1 MAKIK
6 THAVRA
12 LDEIGVPYEVLR
24 HPHKARNVEEAAAE
38 RGVPVRQV
46 VKTLLTRRPDKRHV
60 IAVVRGDQRLSLKK
74 LARVVG
80 IKSLE
85 MAPEADVPRITGYR
99 IGAVSPLGLRR
110 SDVPIYVD
118 HHILEEPRVSISA
131 GRHDTGLEL
140 ASQDLIAA
148 VRGQVDDITE

>member
-1 MAKIK
+1 VAKIK

-12 LDEIGVPYEVLR
+12 LDELGIKYKVLEQAHR
-24 HPHKARNVEEAAAE
+24 ARNVDDAAAE

-46 VKTLLTRRPDKRHV
+46 VKTLLVRRPDKRHA
-60 IAVVRGDQRLSLKK
+60 IALIRGDQRLSLKK
-74 LARVVG
+74 LARLAKV
-80 IKSLE
+80 KSLE
-85 MAPEADVPRITGYR
+85 MAPDADVPRITGYQ
-99 IGAVSPLGLRR
+99 IGAVAPLGLRR

-140 ASQDLIAA
+140 TAEDLIEA
-148 VRGQVDDITE
+148 VRGQVGDITE